1 MSSKLPVNP
10 LAMELEYFHAHRG
23 ELVASYRGKFALIK
37 GGELIGAFDT
47 DENAY
52 RAGVARFGNTPLL
65 IRRITAE
72 DEDQP
77 ARFPALTVG
86 LIRAHP

>member
-1 MSSKLPVNP
+1 MSSKLPMNP
-10 LAMELEYFHAHRG
+10 LSTELEYFHAHRD
-23 ELVASYRGKFALIK
+23 ELVASYPGKFALIK
-37 GGELIGAFDT
+37 GDELIGAFDT

-65 IRRITAE
+65 IRQITTE

-77 ARFPALTVG
+77 VRFPALTVG
-86 LIRAHP
+86 LLRAHP